1 MSEKRKTLK
10 TIADFFSNIPKWMK
24 DKAEPF
30 DPIEPLKP
38 EPLVPQKPR
47 PDIEPPKPVK
57 PKEYDK

>member
-1 MSEKRKTLK
+1 MSKRKTLK
-10 TIADFFSNIPKWMK
+10 TLADFFSNIPKWLK
-24 DKAEPF
+24 RESEP
-30 DPIEPLKP
+30 IGKP